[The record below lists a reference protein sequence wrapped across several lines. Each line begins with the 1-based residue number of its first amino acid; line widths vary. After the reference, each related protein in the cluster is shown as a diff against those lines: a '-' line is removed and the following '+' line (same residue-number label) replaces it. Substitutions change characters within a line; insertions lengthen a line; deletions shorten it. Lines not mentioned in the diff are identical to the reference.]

1 MINNKAAHPRKE
13 DRPWMCLCIVKEGGG
28 VGIVELDTLFVT
40 KSDAML

>member
-13 DRPWMCLCIVKEGGG
+13 DRGMCLCIVEEGGG

-40 KSDAML
+40 KSYAML